1 MSTNQIYGKTMKF
14 VWLKLGLGLA
24 ITLFSIISFAIIMGI
39 CQLIG
44 PQTIFAGAC
53 IWFSLSCIAYGLV
66 MHYIG
71 YMIKA
76 SHIAIVSLAVTTGQI
91 PQNMVKVG
99 KDMVVSRFG
108 ATNVYFVLDRLIGG
122 AIRQLEKA
130 VGAVGS
136 LAKDVPGISTL
147 VSFAQ
152 VFIGVALGYIDE
164 CCLGYTFYKKDE
176 GAFKAGCDGVAIYF
190 QNIKHLLKKAI
201 VTSLLV
207 MVLTLVSWLIPFAII
222 ALIFGALNIH
232 WIFAAILAV
241 YPAIAIKAAFVDS
254 YIMVRTMV
262 AYMQVAPSTQITV
275 DIYGKLCKLSNKF
288 KKLFDKA
295 SNEPAMA
302 QTAPAAQPVYQQP
315 VQQQMY
321 QQPVQQQMYQQPVQQ
336 QTYQQP
342 TNMQ

>member
-321 QQPVQQQMYQQPVQQ
+321 QQPVQQQ
-336 QTYQQP
+336 TYQQP